1 MKPGATGVTTRASS
15 SEMAERTRHRDG
27 CERGA
32 HARAALVIGAVL
44 VAIGSGCIDKQDA
57 KKMIEALQ
65 SELVPDS
72 LPVMQNA
79 ELPFKYPP
87 ELYARRV
94 QGNVTLR
101 IHIDTA
107 GQVRPES
114 TSVLESSGYPALD
127 SAAVT
132 GARELRFRPA
142 FAKGG
147 PLAISVLFP
156 VYFRHPNAPPLP
168 GDTVL
173 QPRRSRE

>member
-1 MKPGATGVTTRASS
+1 MREALAVV
-15 SEMAERTRHRDG
+15 
-27 CERGA
+27 
-32 HARAALVIGAVL
+32 ALVVTQF
-44 VAIGSGCIDKQDA
+44 GCIDKGDA

-65 SELVPDS
+65 SSTTPDS
-72 LPVMQNA
+72 LPVMQND

-87 ELYARRV
+87 ELYAQKV

-107 GQVRPES
+107 GRVVSES
-114 TSVLESSGYPALD
+114 TTVVETSGYAALD

-132 GARELRFRPA
+132 GSRILRFRPA
-142 FAKGG
+142 ITKGA

-156 VYFRHPNAPPLP
+156 VYFRHPEASPLP

-173 QPRRSRE
+173 KPRN

>member
-1 MKPGATGVTTRASS
+1 MVRFATALAIVTS
-15 SEMAERTRHRDG
+15 G
-27 CERGA
+27 
-32 HARAALVIGAVL
+32 L
-44 VAIGSGCIDKQDA
+44 GCIDKDDA

-65 SELVPDS
+65 QTAAPDS
-72 LPVMQNA
+72 LPVMQNSQ
-79 ELPFKYPP
+79 LPFKYPP

-107 GQVRPES
+107 GRIRPES
-114 TSVLESSGYPALD
+114 TTVVESSGYPALD

-132 GARELRFRPA
+132 GARVLQFRPA
-142 FAKGG
+142 FAKGA

-156 VYFRHPNAPPLP
+156 VYFRHPEASPLP

-173 QPRRSRE
+173 KPRN

>member
-1 MKPGATGVTTRASS
+1 M
-15 SEMAERTRHRDG
+15 RD
-27 CERGA
+27 R
-32 HARAALVIGAVL
+32 RFAAPL
-44 VAIGSGCIDKQDA
+44 VAAAITLGLVACIDKDDA

-65 SELVPDS
+65 AGLVPDS

-87 ELYARRV
+87 DLYAQKV

-107 GQVRPES
+107 GRVRPES
-114 TSVLESSGYPALD
+114 TSVVESSGYPRLD
-127 SAAVT
+127 SAAVD
-132 GARELRFRPA
+132 GARALEFRPA
-142 FAKGG
+142 YSKGA

-156 VYFRHPNAPPLP
+156 VYFRHPEAAPLP

-173 QPRRSRE
+173 KPRS

>member
-1 MKPGATGVTTRASS
+1 MPEGGASLTSWRPRGHRIRRKITGFAVFASTVQLL
-15 SEMAERTRHRDG
+15 AT
-27 CERGA
+27 A
-32 HARAALVIGAVL
+32 
-44 VAIGSGCIDKQDA
+44 GCIDKKDA

-65 SELVPDS
+65 SSLVPDS

-87 ELYARRV
+87 ELYAQKV

-107 GQVRPES
+107 GAVRPES
-114 TSVLESSGYPALD
+114 TTVVESSGYPALD
-127 SAAVT
+127 SAAVS
-132 GARELRFRPA
+132 GARVLHFKPA
-142 FAKGG
+142 FAKGA

-156 VYFRHPNAPPLP
+156 VYFRHPEALPLP

-173 QPRRSRE
+173 KPRN

>member
-1 MKPGATGVTTRASS
+1 MREWLAGRCGRAWL
-15 SEMAERTRHRDG
+15 G
-27 CERGA
+27 LC
-32 HARAALVIGAVL
+32 AVL
-44 VAIGSGCIDKQDA
+44 LIATGCIDEKDA

-65 SELVPDS
+65 SSLVPDS

-79 ELPFKYPP
+79 ELPFKYPAD
-87 ELYARRV
+87 LYARKV

-114 TSVLESSGYPALD
+114 TTVLESSGYPALD
-127 SAAVT
+127 SAAVN
-132 GARELRFRPA
+132 GARALLFRPA
-142 FAKGG
+142 FTKGA

-156 VYFRHPNAPPLP
+156 VYFRHPEALPLP

-173 QPRRSRE
+173 KRKSEGLNNRD